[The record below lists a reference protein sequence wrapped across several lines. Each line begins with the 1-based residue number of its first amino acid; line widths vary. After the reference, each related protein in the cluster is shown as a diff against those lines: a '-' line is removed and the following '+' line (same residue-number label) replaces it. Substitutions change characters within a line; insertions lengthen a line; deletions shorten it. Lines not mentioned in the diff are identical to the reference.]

1 MFLLGMDVYG
11 RHDNKDAKNAGACVF
26 LFHHK
31 HQRPKP
37 FVEFIVF
44 YNSYH
49 SVEIAPGHR

>member
-37 FVEFIVF
+37 FVEFIGF
-44 YNSYH
+44 L
-49 SVEIAPGHR
+49 